1 MALFHYFYG
10 WIISHYIY
18 VPHLYPWWTSRLF
31 VNCDAMNIRV
41 YVSFQ
46 IVVLSG
52 YIPRSGIAGSYNNSI
67 FNFLSNLY
75 TVFLSTCTNLHS
87 QQQCR
92 RVPFVEFYFFIDSLT
107 DFIIHAVGLWNY
119 CDSHSE
125 FVLNKMSVK
134 IISISEH
141 NLPQSKTVDVFDSL
155 LAELPKICT
164 VYLFFWNLKYFDF

>member
-1 MALFHYFYG
+1 M
-10 WIISHYIY
+10 
-18 VPHLYPWWTSRLF
+18 
-31 VNCDAMNIRV
+31 NCDAMNIRV

-107 DFIIHAVGLWNY
+107 DFIIHAVGL
-119 CDSHSE
+119 
-125 FVLNKMSVK
+125 
-134 IISISEH
+134 
-141 NLPQSKTVDVFDSL
+141 
-155 LAELPKICT
+155 
-164 VYLFFWNLKYFDF
+164 